1 MKALMDVDEGAAREK
16 GSQRGTFIDL
26 FAETEFKERRRWS
39 SNRSTNRDVGPSAE
53 IKTSNATEPANYLDI
68 LAPIR

>member
-1 MKALMDVDEGAAREK
+1 M
-16 GSQRGTFIDL
+16 
-26 FAETEFKERRRWS
+26 
-39 SNRSTNRDVGPSAE
+39 NRDVEASAE